1 MLIKKILVAM
11 FTVMVLTM
19 ISGCDA
25 SEEIDANVDA
35 VVTTQATEEASS
47 TTQSEVQTDVAT
59 SEEQTTELDIVATEQ
74 KSEEETPST
83 QSSVSKNDAT
93 SEENTADL
101 YVGTYNDYDNNEP
114 SLEIS
119 LNEDGTYSVAITIF
133 RLTSLEDG
141 VGIVTDKGLEFMATD
156 ATGNPIEGVITL
168 AGNESIV
175 TFTNSTWELI
185 ENGTSY
191 RYVKVN

>member
-59 SEEQTTELDIVATEQ
+59 SEE
-74 KSEEETPST
+74 
-83 QSSVSKNDAT
+83 
-93 SEENTADL
+93 NTADL

-141 VGIVTDKGLEFMATD
+141 VGTVTDKGLEFVATD